1 MVFHVLNRGVARM
14 QVFEK
19 AGDYQAFERVLKETL
34 QEAPMRICAFCLMP
48 NHWHLLVWPEH
59 DGELATFMQRLEI
72 GDSHL
77 FMFDK
82 VK

>member
-1 MVFHVLNRGVARM
+1 M